1 MKKGISML
9 ILVVA
14 ISVMTL
20 LISSTIIVG
29 SNSIKT
35 ANYQEFLSQ
44 LNRLSDSLNDY
55 VINNQKLP
63 VTTEIVSASSLGESF
78 LEEISKNNDLQN
90 KLYVVDVSLLED
102 ATIKKGRGNINDKDL
117 FVVAENTN
125 NIYYIKGFKYK
136 GKVHFGLEIKEDK

>member
-44 LNRLSDSLNDY
+44 LNRTYDSVNDY
-55 VINNQKLP
+55 YIKNYKLP
-63 VTTEIVSASSLGESF
+63 ITGELISAGSLGDEF
-78 LEEISKNNDLQN
+78 IEEISKRNDLQN
-90 KLYVVDVSLLED
+90 KLYIVDVSLLND
-102 ATIKKGRGNINDKDL
+102 STIKKGRGDMNDKDL

-125 NIYYIKGFKYK
+125 NIYYIKGYKYK
-136 GKVHFGLEIKEDK
+136 GKVHFTLELEEN